1 MSVQRRG
8 AVYRDTRHALLKI
21 LHEEGVVHQY
31 LSRQV
36 PRGRFSRLWVRAGMR
51 GWFKGCFVT
60 LLGVIPFE
68 GVQFA
73 VYETLR
79 EYIIAHRWPHWRW
92 DDQKQTTDSVY
103 VARPSHRVAVYIQQH
118 NY

>member
-1 MSVQRRG
+1 MV
-8 AVYRDTRHALLKI
+8 
-21 LHEEGVVHQY
+21 
-31 LSRQV
+31 
-36 PRGRFSRLWVRAGMR
+36 AGLR

-79 EYIIAHRWPHWRW
+79 EYVIAHRWPPWRW
-92 DDQKQTTDSVY
+92 DDAKQTTDSVW
-103 VARPSHRVAVYIQQH
+103 PSHRHAHSTAQH
-118 NY
+118 STARRN